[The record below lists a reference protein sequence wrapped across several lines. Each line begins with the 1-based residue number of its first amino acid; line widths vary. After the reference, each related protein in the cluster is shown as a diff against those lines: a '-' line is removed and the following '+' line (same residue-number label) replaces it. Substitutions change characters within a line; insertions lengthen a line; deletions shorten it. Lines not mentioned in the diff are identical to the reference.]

1 MRTGV
6 DVLDETDDKEEGT
19 GVMSVI
25 FWRGLF
31 IFAFLMVLT
40 AVAVT
45 DWKTQTIP
53 DHFHVLIFL
62 LGILAIRLFPENGIQ
77 SRLLGIFVLSVPMLL
92 LALIAPGFF
101 GGGDIKLMA
110 VCGWLLG
117 WKATLFAGV
126 VSVMTGGIF
135 CAAMLAAGR
144 MSRKDHFAF
153 GPFLAL
159 GLGIAIFY
167 GG

>member
-1 MRTGV
+1 M
-6 DVLDETDDKEEGT
+6 
-19 GVMSVI
+19 I
-25 FWRGLF
+25 FLRGLF
-31 IFAFLMVLT
+31 IFAFLTVLT

-53 DHFHVLIFL
+53 DRFHVLIFL
-62 LGILAIRLFPENGIQ
+62 LGILAIRLFPEIDMQ
-77 SRLLGIFVLSVPMLL
+77 SRMLGIIVLSVPMLL
-92 LALIAPGFF
+92 LALISPGFF
-101 GGGDIKLMA
+101 GGGDIKLAA

-117 WKATLFAGV
+117 WRAALFAGV

-135 CAAMLAAGR
+135 CVAMLVTGR

-159 GLGIAIFY
+159 GFGMAVFVMNFH